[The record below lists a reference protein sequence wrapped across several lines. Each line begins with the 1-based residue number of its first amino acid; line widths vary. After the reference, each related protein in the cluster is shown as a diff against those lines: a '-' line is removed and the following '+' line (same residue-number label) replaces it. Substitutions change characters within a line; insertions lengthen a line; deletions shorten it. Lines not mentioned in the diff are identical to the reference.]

1 MTEWEK
7 GFKLGVSLGDTPNL
21 SEIRFVCESLAS
33 EPEIRVLRV

>member
-21 SEIRFVCESLAS
+21 SEIRLRRVKYLRR
-33 EPEIRVLRV
+33 EIRALRV